1 MLKIYFGEMSGK
13 IIHDVDSFF
22 NNQYRYDWLQDD
34 LVKEMILDI
43 DKSEVESP
51 ECIKSPVLRQI
62 PPTRLSGG
70 VKALILM
77 KYLDEGDGVVNASAC
92 GDNCAQWI
100 LKMSERVNLTINL
113 NHIMDFGDVEF
124 TAEILND
131 NSMVNNMR
139 DFVDKAITFLR

>member
-1 MLKIYFGEMSGK
+1 MLKIYFGEMAGK
-13 IIHDVDSFF
+13 VIHDVDSFF
-22 NNQYRYDWLQDD
+22 NNQYRYVWLQDD
-34 LVKEMILDI
+34 LVKEMILDV

-62 PPTRLSGG
+62 PPTKLSGG

-77 KYLDEGDGVVNASAC
+77 KYLDESDGVVNASAC
-92 GDNCAQWI
+92 GDNCARWI
-100 LKMSERVNLTINL
+100 LKMSESFNLTINL

-131 NSMVNNMR
+131 NSIVNNMR